1 MHFELQYHWVNP
13 EHLIKS
19 KNNEITSNKLNTLF
33 VTNMGDQEKLN
44 ASELIWTIDQTWRP
58 AISARFQCWNE
69 SASSQLLDCVRVPLY
84 PTEKASLTLQK
95 LTSFPLKWIHRADE
109 TGSCSSPN
117 TQTICVDRCNIY
129 TIFCLL
135 FSISLQ
141 PSITGG
147 QAVRWWFQ
155 FCNFNA
161 ETKDATSKTSLHL
174 KLTYTQVMS
183 RKETQ
188 TKHGWWQIQ
197 EDDIFRGQA
206 KHQTFLHWNVCLL
219 LDCMRVPSLA
229 VLLVHL
235 EPLNIKRYSTC
246 CEITLFISV
255 MQCATVLGHSK
266 PDLIICSKLSFQQRK
281 TQTVQER
288 NQSRYRKK
296 S

>member
-84 PTEKASLTLQK
+84 PTEKAGLTLQK
-95 LTSFPLKWIHRADE
+95 LTSFPLKGIHTADE

-147 QAVRWWFQ
+147 QA
-155 FCNFNA
+155 
-161 ETKDATSKTSLHL
+161 L
-174 KLTYTQVMS
+174 
-183 RKETQ
+183 
-188 TKHGWWQIQ
+188 
-197 EDDIFRGQA
+197 
-206 KHQTFLHWNVCLL
+206 
-219 LDCMRVPSLA
+219 
-229 VLLVHL
+229 
-235 EPLNIKRYSTC
+235 
-246 CEITLFISV
+246 
-255 MQCATVLGHSK
+255 
-266 PDLIICSKLSFQQRK
+266 FQQLGDDDFSFVTSMLRQRMPLQRHLY
-281 TQTVQER
+281 TWNWPTHRWCPE
-288 NQSRYRKK
+288 KK
-296 S
+296 HKQNMDDDRFKRMTFSGVRQNTKLFSTEMSAFY